1 MTIEA
6 QNVENEMRKQIEK
19 TIKREPPK
27 LNGGAVQ
34 FERDG
39 EKLAD
44 ALVEAAK
51 EAVRIAEE
59 NLKKA
64 EQFAKELRDELH
76 QRAEAHNDLVHRLT
90 EFGNATLDAHQ
101 RFHNNEIK

>member
-6 QNVENEMRKQIEK
+6 QMQESVKKQIEK
-19 TIKREPPK
+19 REASK
-27 LNGGAVQ
+27 LNGVQ

-39 EKLAD
+39 DKVAEAIV
-44 ALVEAAK
+44 AAAK
-51 EAVRIAEE
+51 EAVRIAED

-64 EQFAKELRDELH
+64 EQFASELRDELH
-76 QRAEAHNDLVHRLT
+76 KRAASHNDLVHRLT